1 MKKSQNYIDF
11 MKNKLKI
18 LGVIPARLAASRFP
32 NKPLKKITNL
42 TMLEHVYERAK
53 LSKSLDYLTIA
64 TCDKEIY
71 NFSKK
76 KNYNVIMTSNKHVRA
91 LDRVYEASKKL
102 SQKFKLKSK
111 DLTICI
117 QADEPMLDPKMID
130 KSIIFLKKN
139 NNAKCTILGMKINNK
154 KQFNDKNILKIAH
167 NLNKE
172 VLYTSRSPIPY
183 CKNFSKKINVKR
195 IYGIFA
201 FRNFFLK
208 KFFYLKPSPLEL
220 SEACDSNRIC
230 DNGGGQFVVD
240 YDYFDS
246 FSVDTKKDL
255 IKVRKFIRKDK
266 IYKKFN
272 I

>member
-1 MKKSQNYIDF
+1 MKKFPSYIGL
-11 MKNKLKI
+11 MKNKLKV

-32 NKPLKKITNL
+32 NKPLKKIINL

-53 LSKSLDYLTIA
+53 LSKTLNYLVIA
-64 TCDKEIY
+64 TCDKKIY

-76 KNYNVIMTSNKHVRA
+76 KNYNVIMTSKKHVRA

-102 SQKFKLKSK
+102 TNKLQLNQH
-111 DLTICI
+111 DITICI

-130 KSIIFLKKN
+130 KSAIFLKKN
-139 NNAKCTILGMKINNK
+139 KKAKCTILGMKIK
-154 KQFNDKNILKIAH
+154 DREQFYDKNILKIAH
-167 NLNKE
+167 NLNNE
-172 VLYTSRSPIPY
+172 VLYTSRAPIPY
-183 CKNFSKKINVKR
+183 CKKFTKKIDVRR

-208 KFFYLKPSPLEL
+208 KFFYTKPSPLEL

-230 DNGGGQFVVD
+230 DNGGGQFVVK
-240 YDYFDS
+240 YEYFNS
-246 FSVDTKKDL
+246 FSVDTRSDL
-255 IKVRKFIRKDK
+255 KKVRKFIKKDK
-266 IYKKFN
+266 IYNKHN

>member
-1 MKKSQNYIDF
+1 
-11 MKNKLKI
+11 MKNNLKV

-32 NKPLKKITNL
+32 NKPLKKVINL
-42 TMLEHVYERAK
+42 TMLEHVYERSKLAK
-53 LSKSLDYLTIA
+53 NLDFLVIA
-64 TCDKEIY
+64 TCDKKIF

-76 KNYNVIMTSNKHVRA
+76 KNYNVVMTSKKHVRA

-102 SQKFKLKSK
+102 SKKLELKS
-111 DLTICI
+111 DDITICI

-130 KSIIFLKKN
+130 KSLSFLKKKKK
-139 NNAKCTILGMKINNK
+139 AKCTILGMKIESQD
-154 KQFNDKNILKIAH
+154 QFNDKNILKIVH
-167 NLNKE
+167 NLNNE
-172 VLYTSRSPIPY
+172 VIYTSRSPIPH
-183 CKNFSKKINVKR
+183 CEKFSKKMNVRR

-208 KFFYLKPSPLEL
+208 KFYYTEPSPLEL

-230 DNGGGQFVVD
+230 DNGGGQFVVK

-246 FSVDTKKDL
+246 FSVDTENDL
-255 IKVRKFIRKDK
+255 KKVRRFIKKDK
-266 IYKKFN
+266 IYKKYR

>member
-1 MKKSQNYIDF
+1 
-11 MKNKLKI
+11 MKNNGKV

-53 LSKSLDYLTIA
+53 LAKHIKYLTIA
-64 TCDKEIY
+64 TCDKKIF
-71 NFSKK
+71 NFSKS
-76 KNYNVIMTSNKHVRA
+76 KNYNVIMTSKKHVRA

-102 SQKFKLKSK
+102 STRLKLKQ
-111 DLTICI
+111 DDITICI

-130 KSIIFLKKN
+130 KSILFLKKN
-139 NNAKCTILGMKINNK
+139 KKAKCTLLGMKIKNK
-154 KQFNDKNILKIAH
+154 EQFYDKNILKIVH
-167 NLNKE
+167 NLNDE
-172 VLYTSRSPIPY
+172 VMYTSRSPIPY
-183 CKNFSKKINVKR
+183 CKKFSKKIDVRR

-208 KFFYLKPSPLEL
+208 KFYYTKPSPLEI

-230 DNGGGQFVVD
+230 DNGGGQFVVKF
-240 YDYFDS
+240 DYFNS
-246 FSVDTKKDL
+246 FSVDTEDDLKKV
-255 IKVRKFIRKDK
+255 KKFIKKDK
-266 IYKKFN
+266 IFKKFK

>member
-1 MKKSQNYIDF
+1 MKKFLSYIGL
-11 MKNKLKI
+11 MKNKLKV
-18 LGVIPARLAASRFP
+18 LGIIPARLAASRFP
-32 NKPLKKITNL
+32 NKPLKKIINL

-53 LSKSLDYLTIA
+53 LAKNLDYLTIA
-64 TCDKEIY
+64 TCDKKIF

-76 KNYNVIMTSNKHVRA
+76 KNYNVIMTSKKHSRA

-102 SQKFKLKSK
+102 TNKLKLNKK

-130 KSIIFLKKN
+130 KSLIFLKSNKK
-139 NNAKCTILGMKINNK
+139 AKCTILGMKIENK
-154 KQFNDKNILKIAH
+154 EQFYDKNILKIAH
-167 NLNKE
+167 NLNYE
-172 VLYTSRSPIPY
+172 VMYTSRSPIPY
-183 CKNFSKKINVKR
+183 CKKFSKKMNVRR

-201 FRNFFLK
+201 FRNYFLK
-208 KFFYLKPSPLEL
+208 KFYHTKPSPLEI

-230 DNGGGQFVVD
+230 DNGGGQFVVK

-246 FSVDTKKDL
+246 FSVDTEDDL
-255 IKVRKFIRKDK
+255 KKVRKYIIKDK
-266 IYKKFN
+266 IYKRYN